1 MVLAEAVTHK
11 GFENPLRLNLSNPV
25 DSDKSGEHEICSSIH
40 DRFRIVSVALTSQA
54 LAVLRPRFPI
64 KPTPPFRGDMIVIG
78 DDLLQDTPKKAPA
91 SVPR

>member
-1 MVLAEAVTHK
+1 MKYAVV
-11 GFENPLRLNLSNPV
+11 FM
-25 DSDKSGEHEICSSIH
+25 
-40 DRFRIVSVALTSQA
+40 IVSVALTSQA

-78 DDLLQDTPKKAPA
+78 DDLLQDTRKKAPA

>member
-11 GFENPLRLNLSNPV
+11 GFENSLRLNLSNSV
-25 DSDKSGEHEICSSIH
+25 IRIRAENMKYAVV
-40 DRFRIVSVALTSQA
+40 FMIVSVALTSQA

>member
-1 MVLAEAVTHK
+1 MKYAVV
-11 GFENPLRLNLSNPV
+11 F
-25 DSDKSGEHEICSSIH
+25 I
-40 DRFRIVSVALTSQA
+40 IVSVALTSQA

>member
-11 GFENPLRLNLSNPV
+11 GFENSLRLNLSNSV
-25 DSDKSGEHEICSSIH
+25 IRIRAQNMKYAVV
-40 DRFRIVSVALTSQA
+40 FMIVSVALTSQA

-64 KPTPPFRGDMIVIG
+64 KPMPPFRGDMIVIG

>member
-1 MVLAEAVTHK
+1 MKYAVV
-11 GFENPLRLNLSNPV
+11 FIV
-25 DSDKSGEHEICSSIH
+25 VFI
-40 DRFRIVSVALTSQA
+40 IVSVALTSQA

-78 DDLLQDTPKKAPA
+78 DDSLQGTPKKAPA